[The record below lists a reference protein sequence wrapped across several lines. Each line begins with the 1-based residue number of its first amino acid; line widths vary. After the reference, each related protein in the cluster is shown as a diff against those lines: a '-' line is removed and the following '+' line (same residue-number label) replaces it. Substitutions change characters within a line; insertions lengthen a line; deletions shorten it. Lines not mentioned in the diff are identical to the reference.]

1 MGLKKLKKQ
10 NPCVIDRSR
19 DGKTAGS
26 FKVLHRIRR
35 RPHKLA
41 NVMSGMAICATL
53 LLSHQKSSCHSDS
66 ELCAAGGRPTIDI
79 AHQHKPQ
86 QTDDV

>member
-10 NPCVIDRSR
+10 DPCVIDRSR

-26 FKVLHRIRR
+26 FKVLHSIRGR
-35 RPHKLA
+35 AHKLA
-41 NVMSGMAICATL
+41 NVYVRNGSLCDSSP
-53 LLSHQKSSCHSDS
+53 LSSKSPRHSNS

>member
-10 NPCVIDRSR
+10 NPSVIDRSR

-26 FKVLHRIRR
+26 FEVLHSIRGR
-35 RPHKLA
+35 AHKLA
-41 NVMSGMAICATL
+41 NVMSGMAILCYSCPL
-53 LLSHQKSSCHSDS
+53 PSKSPCHSNS
-66 ELCAAGGRPTIDI
+66 ELYPADGRPTIDI